1 MVKLG
6 FDTRG
11 YAFEAGMG
19 VLRQGYAS
27 ASKALNADI
36 ERVRFASAAYEA
48 SPEFIGE
55 RDDEGNILWEQGAIL
70 TMEQETVE
78 EALEALRKAFV
89 LAAYHHWERAIRAYT
104 GSDQNA
110 KYRQLVARAELKG
123 ISPVPDMAKVYRL
136 ANTLKHNSGHHGA
149 VLFELWRDL
158 FGPFFSARLDS
169 DWYRAIS
176 LSDDDIYEVMQI
188 IEAAGPKIWP
198 NGKPFPISVSE
209 S

>member
-1 MVKLG
+1 MKLN
-6 FDTRG
+6 FDARG
-11 YAFEAGMG
+11 YAFEAGSE

-27 ASKALNADI
+27 ASKALTADI
-36 ERVRFASAAYEA
+36 ERVRAAHAAYDA

-70 TMEQETVE
+70 TLEQETVE
-78 EALEALRKAFV
+78 EALEALRNAFV
-89 LAAYHHWERAIRAYT
+89 LALYHHWERAIRAYT

-110 KYRQLVARAELKG
+110 KYRQLVARAERKG
-123 ISPVPDMAKVYRL
+123 IPAVPDMAKVYRL

-158 FGPFFSARLDS
+158 FGPFFSARPDS

-176 LSDDDIYEVMQI
+176 LSDDDIHEVMRI
-188 IEAAGPKIWP
+188 IGAAGPKVWP
-198 NGKPFPISVSE
+198 YGKPFPLSVSE